1 MKVILL
7 TVISIV
13 TFVSVWAMLPPE
25 EYYHLQDE
33 ATFVLVGKV
42 TDVELISAGE
52 QGTDYK
58 AAVEVEEAERGAVVP
73 GDTIYIDY
81 TVPAE
86 GIDGPGGMTVSEDET
101 YRFWLNPAEEPGV
114 YEPAAYMASAEPIN
128 E

>member
-25 EYYHLQDE
+25 EYYYLQNE
-33 ATFVLVGKV
+33 ANFVLVGKV
-42 TDVELISAGE
+42 TDVELISTGE
-52 QGTDYK
+52 RGTDYK
-58 AAVEVEEAERGAVVP
+58 ATVEVVEAELGAVVP

-86 GIDGPGGMTVSEDET
+86 GIDGPGGMIVSEDGT
-101 YRFWLNPAEEPGV
+101 YRFWLNPAEEAGV
-114 YEPAAYMASAEPIN
+114 YEPAAHMASAEPVD

>member
-25 EYYHLQDE
+25 EYYYLQNE
-33 ATFVLVGKV
+33 ANFVLVGKV
-42 TDVELISAGE
+42 TDVELISTGE
-52 QGTDYK
+52 RGTDYK
-58 AAVEVEEAERGAVVP
+58 ATVEVVEAELGAVVP

-86 GIDGPGGMTVSEDET
+86 GIDGPGGMIVSEDGT
-101 YRFWLNPAEEPGV
+101 YRFWLNPVEEAGV
-114 YEPAAYMASAEPIN
+114 YEPAACMASAEPVD

>member
-13 TFVSVWAMLPPE
+13 TFVSGWAMLPPE

-42 TDVELISAGE
+42 TDVELISTGE
-52 QGTDYK
+52 RGTEYK
-58 AAVEVEEAERGAVVP
+58 ATVEVEEAERGALIP

-86 GIDGPGGMTVSEDET
+86 DIDGPGGMIVSEDGT
-101 YRFWLNPAEEPGV
+101 YRFWLNPAEEAGV
-114 YEPAAYMASAEPIN
+114 YEPAAYMVSAEPVD